1 MQKKSLTILGHKTS
15 LSLEKEFWQII
26 NQISLERNI
35 SIPKILELI
44 DENNNVNNLASAARV
59 YALKYLCEKINI
71 TL

>member
-26 NQISLERNI
+26 NQISREKNV

-44 DENNNVNNLASAARV
+44 DQNNNVNNLSSAVRV
-59 YALKYLCEKINI
+59 YVLKYLCEKINI